1 MRLVGGKETTSYWDV
16 EVPRF
21 EIRKGPAWLKIDAE
35 TGLLSGVPVGP
46 GTVEVVVAATIDRE
60 VRKLDAQ
67 QLSWGQEKVLST
79 GKHRV
84 GVATQKFTIAVA
96 P

>member
-21 EIRKGPAWLKIDAE
+21 ALQTGPAWLKIDAAS
-35 TGLLSGVPVGP
+35 GLLSGVPDGP
-46 GTVEVVVAATIDRE
+46 GKVEVVVTATIDRE
-60 VRKLDAQ
+60 VRKLDAR
-67 QLSWGQEKVLST
+67 QLSWGVEKLLST
-79 GKHRV
+79 DTQRV